1 MLDPSDCI
9 PMIFFNETQ
18 SIVEQISLGQALR
31 VFWAGG
37 VGGREPGHFKLCYR
51 ERDDNPNSF

>member
-31 VFWAGG
+31 VFWVGG